1 MSNEQLLEIEKQ
13 LLKLD
18 IHDLQDFI
26 LEISAKLY
34 QKKQSK
40 TLPKHIKDGIK
51 ESLEN
56 YKKGEYVVFGV
67 DEEFS
72 VDMMMKKFKEK
83 FPNKKF

>member
-1 MSNEQLLEIEKQ
+1 MSTLQLQKIEKQ
-13 LLKLD
+13 LLELD

-40 TLPKHIKDGIK
+40 TLPMDIKDGIK

-56 YKKGEYVVFGV
+56 YKRGEYTTLATDQDIDKYLENLVA
-67 DEEFS
+67 
-72 VDMMMKKFKEK
+72 
-83 FPNKKF
+83 